1 MTTLS
6 TKQVTFRIVVI
17 IALLEFFIMLMI
29 RTIPTGIFEGNSLD
43 TALDAALDAILLGFV
58 STPLI
63 YFWVIKPFVTERD
76 TALARINHLA
86 LTDPLTGLGNRRL
99 IMRDLTQLVAG
110 NARHMDY
117 GACLLLDLD
126 GFKAVNDTYGHET
139 GDAVLIAV
147 AGRLRHHA
155 RAEDSIGRLGGDEF
169 VLLLHR
175 LGPNLPTAK
184 TRAETI
190 SKKIIDEISAPIFHQ
205 DNILVVGASIGIRML
220 GWNELVSDAIINN
233 ADSAMYQAKETGRG
247 RACMYEP
254 SARQPLLRNDPSS
267 IHPSKSD

>member
-6 TKQVTFRIVVI
+6 TRQVTFRIVVI
-17 IALLEFFIMLMI
+17 IAFAEFCIMLLI
-29 RTIPTGIFEGNSLD
+29 RALPMDIFDGHHYWE
-43 TALDAALDAILLGFV
+43 AALDVILLGFV

-86 LTDPLTGLGNRRL
+86 LTDPLTGLANRRL
-99 IMRDLTQLVAG
+99 IMRDLTQLIAA
-110 NARHMDY
+110 NARHKDY

-126 GFKAVNDTYGHET
+126 AFKAVNDTYGHET

-147 AGRLRHHA
+147 AGRLRHIA
-155 RAEDSIGRLGGDEF
+155 RSEDSIGRLGGDEF

-175 LGPNLPTAK
+175 LGPDLPSARE
-184 TRAETI
+184 RANTI
-190 SKKIIDEISAPIFHQ
+190 SKKIIDEVSAPIFYQ
-205 DNILVVGASIGIRML
+205 DNVLHVGASIGIRML
-220 GWNELVSDAIINN
+220 GWNELVSEAILNN
-233 ADSAMYQAKETGRG
+233 ADSAMYRAKEAGRG

-254 SARQPLLRNDPSS
+254 GAKQQLSLSGTSS
-267 IHPSKSD
+267 DRPT